1 MSKTIFPV
9 ISDET
14 AVRTWQKQIW
24 MTSAGACAAGVGL
37 TVVLALAITPS
48 ISSDAGKMGTLF
60 GGAFLII
67 LSTLSICGFV
77 YSRVVAAIRTR
88 MQFVRK
94 FLQDAGH
101 ELATPVAILGSK
113 IQVMEREVIE
123 DRAARENLEVLSEST
138 RRLAVLVDD
147 MRALARA
154 EAPRNASDLSLIN
167 LGELIRS
174 ISLQMKDVCDSRR
187 ILITSEIQMPATI
200 IGEQDGIERAVSNLL
215 SNAVRYGRDGGRV
228 SVTVRPSKNNI
239 VLIVQDDGIGISTED
254 LPKIFDRFYRAEHLG
269 ENKTKGSGLGLA
281 IVKAVVESHSGRVSV
296 ASEQGCFTR
305 FTVEF
310 PKSPVHPIMKMMSSK
325 ID

>member
-1 MSKTIFPV
+1 
-9 ISDET
+9 
-14 AVRTWQKQIW
+14 
-24 MTSAGACAAGVGL
+24 
-37 TVVLALAITPS
+37 
-48 ISSDAGKMGTLF
+48 
-60 GGAFLII
+60 
-67 LSTLSICGFV
+67 
-77 YSRVVAAIRTR
+77 
-88 MQFVRK
+88 
-94 FLQDAGH
+94 
-101 ELATPVAILGSK
+101 
-113 IQVMEREVIE
+113 MEREVIE